1 MYLSLLNI
9 SYKENMEITKLQSN
23 KFKTNLCSVFLTLP
37 LKKETVTKNALLT
50 SVLRRGTKNLN
61 TQEEISKKLEEM
73 YGAGFNCGVD
83 KIGNY
88 HVLKF
93 YLETLDNKY
102 VLNNENNLQDG
113 INLLL
118 EIIFNP
124 LVENEAFKKEYVE
137 QEKEN
142 LTKMLLSRKDNKA
155 SYAIERL
162 IEEMFDSEPYSLYK
176 YGSVEDLQNI
186 EEKSLYKYYKKI
198 IKECKIDLFILG
210 ENIENINIPNI
221 ESNPVGQIDI
231 KHYKTA
237 KTKIIKENLDV
248 TQGKLIIGLNTPDTN
263 KMAVS
268 LFNTVLG
275 GGANSKLFQN
285 VRERESLA
293 YSASSS
299 YIRRQN
305 TILIKTGIE
314 IANYEKTLNII
325 KEQLEE
331 MKKGNITNQEFNAAK
346 ELIISSINLIPES
359 AEDMIAY
366 YFDQALFD
374 ENLTVQDYMNGLKNI
389 TKEQV
394 VEIAKQITIDTIYFL
409 KREE

>member
-1 MYLSLLNI
+1 
-9 SYKENMEITKLQSN
+9 MEITKLQTN

-37 LKKETVTKNALLT
+37 LKKETVTKNALLV
-50 SVLRRGTKNLN
+50 SVLRRGTKNLT

-113 INLLL
+113 IDLLL

-124 LVENEAFKKEYVE
+124 LIENEAFKKEYVE

-142 LTKMLLSRKDNKA
+142 LSKMLLSRKDNKA

-162 IEEMFDSEPYSLYK
+162 IEEMFDGEPYSLYK
-176 YGSVEDLQNI
+176 YGNIEDLKNI
-186 EEKSLYKYYKKI
+186 DEKNLYEYYKKI
-198 IKECKIDLFILG
+198 IKESKVDLFILG
-210 ENIENINIPNI
+210 ENIENIKIPNI
-221 ESNPVGQIDI
+221 KTNLLEKIDI
-231 KHYKTA
+231 KHFKTG
-237 KTKIIKENLDV
+237 KTKIVKENLDV
-248 TQGKLIIGLNTPDTN
+248 TQGKLIIGLNAPNTN

-285 VRERESLA
+285 VREKESLA

-325 KEQLEE
+325 KKQLEE
-331 MKKGNITNQEFNAAK
+331 MKNGNISDEEFDAAK
-346 ELIISSINLIPES
+346 ELLISSISLIPES
-359 AEDMIAY
+359 AEDMIAF
-366 YFDQALFD
+366 YFDQSLFE
-374 ENLTVQDYMNGLKNI
+374 ENLTVQDYIMKLKNI
-389 TKEQV
+389 TKEQI
-394 VEIAKQITIDTIYFL
+394 VEIAKQVTMDTIYFL
-409 KREE
+409 KRED

>member
-1 MYLSLLNI
+1 
-9 SYKENMEITKLQSN
+9 MEITKLQTN

-37 LKKETVTKNALLT
+37 LKKETVTKNALLV
-50 SVLRRGTKNLN
+50 SVLRRGTKNLT
-61 TQEEISKKLEEM
+61 TQEDISKKLEEM

-113 INLLL
+113 IDLLL

-124 LVENEAFKKEYVE
+124 LIENEAFKKEYVE

-142 LTKMLLSRKDNKA
+142 LSKMLLSRKDNKA

-162 IEEMFDSEPYSLYK
+162 IEEMFDGEPYSLYK
-176 YGSVEDLQNI
+176 YGNIEDLKNI
-186 EEKSLYKYYKKI
+186 DEKNLYEYYKKI
-198 IKECKIDLFILG
+198 IKESKVDLFILG
-210 ENIENINIPNI
+210 ENIENIKIPNI
-221 ESNPVGQIDI
+221 KTNLLEKIDI
-231 KHYKTA
+231 KHFKTG
-237 KTKIIKENLDV
+237 KTKIVKENLDV
-248 TQGKLIIGLNTPDTN
+248 TQGKLIIGLNAPNTN

-285 VRERESLA
+285 VREKESLA

-325 KEQLEE
+325 KKQLEE
-331 MKKGNITNQEFNAAK
+331 MKNGNISDEEFDAAK
-346 ELIISSINLIPES
+346 ELLISSISLISES
-359 AEDMIAY
+359 AEDMIAF
-366 YFDQALFD
+366 YFDQSLFE
-374 ENLTVQDYMNGLKNI
+374 ENLTVQDYIMKLKDI
-389 TKEQV
+389 TKEQII
-394 VEIAKQITIDTIYFL
+394 EIAKQVTMDTIYFL
-409 KREE
+409 KRED

>member
-1 MYLSLLNI
+1 
-9 SYKENMEITKLQSN
+9 MEITKLQTN

-37 LKKETVTKNALLT
+37 LKKETVTKNALLV
-50 SVLRRGTKNLN
+50 SVLRRGTKNLT
-61 TQEEISKKLEEM
+61 TQEDISKKLEEM

-113 INLLL
+113 IDLLL

-124 LVENEAFKKEYVE
+124 LIENEAFKKEYVE

-142 LTKMLLSRKDNKA
+142 LSKMLLSRKDNKA

-162 IEEMFDSEPYSLYK
+162 IEEMFDGEPYSLYK
-176 YGSVEDLQNI
+176 YGNIEDLKNI
-186 EEKSLYKYYKKI
+186 DEKNLYEYYKKI
-198 IKECKIDLFILG
+198 IKESKVDLFILG
-210 ENIENINIPNI
+210 ENIENIKIPNI
-221 ESNPVGQIDI
+221 KTNLLEKIDI
-231 KHYKTA
+231 KHFKTG
-237 KTKIIKENLDV
+237 KTKIVKESLDV
-248 TQGKLIIGLNTPDTN
+248 TQGKLIIGLNAPNTN

-285 VRERESLA
+285 VREKESLA

-325 KEQLEE
+325 KKQLEE
-331 MKKGNITNQEFNAAK
+331 MKNGNISDEEFDAAK
-346 ELIISSINLIPES
+346 ELLISSISLIPES
-359 AEDMIAY
+359 AEDMIAF
-366 YFDQALFD
+366 YFDQSLFE
-374 ENLTVQDYMNGLKNI
+374 ENLTVQDYIMKLKNI
-389 TKEQV
+389 TKEQII
-394 VEIAKQITIDTIYFL
+394 EIAKQVTMDTIYFL
-409 KREE
+409 KRED

>member
-1 MYLSLLNI
+1 
-9 SYKENMEITKLQSN
+9 MEITKLQTN

-37 LKKETVTKNALLT
+37 LKKETVTKNALLV
-50 SVLRRGTKNLN
+50 SVLRRGTKKLT

-113 INLLL
+113 IDLLL

-124 LVENEAFKKEYVE
+124 LIENEAFKKEYVE

-142 LTKMLLSRKDNKA
+142 LSKMLLSRKDNKA

-162 IEEMFDSEPYSLYK
+162 IEEMFDGEPYSLYK
-176 YGSVEDLQNI
+176 YGNIEDLKNI
-186 EEKSLYKYYKKI
+186 DEKNLYDYYKKI
-198 IKECKIDLFILG
+198 IKESKVDLFILG
-210 ENIENINIPNI
+210 ENIENIKIPNI
-221 ESNPVGQIDI
+221 KTNLLEKIDI
-231 KHYKTA
+231 KHFKTG
-237 KTKIIKENLDV
+237 KTKIVKENLDV
-248 TQGKLIIGLNTPDTN
+248 TQGKLIIGLNAPNTN

-285 VRERESLA
+285 VREKESLA

-325 KEQLEE
+325 KKQLEE
-331 MKKGNITNQEFNAAK
+331 MKNGNISDEEFDAAK
-346 ELIISSINLIPES
+346 ELLISSISLISES
-359 AEDMIAY
+359 AEDMIAF
-366 YFDQALFD
+366 YFDQSLFE
-374 ENLTVQDYMNGLKNI
+374 ENLTVQDYIMKLKDI
-389 TKEQV
+389 TKEQII
-394 VEIAKQITIDTIYFL
+394 EIAKQVTMDTIYFL
-409 KREE
+409 KRED

>member
-1 MYLSLLNI
+1 
-9 SYKENMEITKLQSN
+9 MEITKLQTN

-37 LKKETVTKNALLT
+37 LKKETVTKNALLV
-50 SVLRRGTKNLN
+50 SVLRRGTKKLT
-61 TQEEISKKLEEM
+61 TQEDISKKLEEM

-113 INLLL
+113 IDLLL

-124 LVENEAFKKEYVE
+124 LIENEAFRKEYVE

-142 LTKMLLSRKDNKA
+142 LSKMLLSRKDNKA

-162 IEEMFDSEPYSLYK
+162 IEEMFDGEPYSLYK
-176 YGSVEDLQNI
+176 YGNIEDLKNI
-186 EEKSLYKYYKKI
+186 DEKNLYDYYKKI
-198 IKECKIDLFILG
+198 IKESKVDLFILG
-210 ENIENINIPNI
+210 ENIENIKIPNI
-221 ESNPVGQIDI
+221 KTNLLEKIDI
-231 KHYKTA
+231 KHFKTG
-237 KTKIIKENLDV
+237 KTKIVKENLDV
-248 TQGKLIIGLNTPDTN
+248 TQGKLIIGLNAPNTN

-285 VRERESLA
+285 VREKESLA

-325 KEQLEE
+325 KKQLEE
-331 MKKGNITNQEFNAAK
+331 MKNGNISDEEFDAAK
-346 ELIISSINLIPES
+346 ELLISSISLIPES
-359 AEDMIAY
+359 AEDMIAF
-366 YFDQALFD
+366 YFDQSLFE
-374 ENLTVQDYMNGLKNI
+374 ENLTVQDYIMKLKNI
-389 TKEQV
+389 TKEQII
-394 VEIAKQITIDTIYFL
+394 EIAKQVTMDTIYFL
-409 KREE
+409 KRED

>member
-1 MYLSLLNI
+1 
-9 SYKENMEITKLQSN
+9 MEITKLQTN

-37 LKKETVTKNALLT
+37 LKKETVTKNALLV
-50 SVLRRGTKNLN
+50 SVLRRGTKNLT
-61 TQEEISKKLEEM
+61 TQEDISKKLEEM

-113 INLLL
+113 IDLLL

-124 LVENEAFKKEYVE
+124 LIENEAFKKEYVE

-142 LTKMLLSRKDNKA
+142 LSKMLLSRKDNKA

-162 IEEMFDSEPYSLYK
+162 IEEMFDGEPYSLYK
-176 YGSVEDLQNI
+176 YGNIEDLKNI
-186 EEKSLYKYYKKI
+186 DEKNLYEYYKKI
-198 IKECKIDLFILG
+198 IKESKVDLFILG
-210 ENIENINIPNI
+210 ENIENIKIPNI
-221 ESNPVGQIDI
+221 KTNLLEKIDI
-231 KHYKTA
+231 KHFKTG
-237 KTKIIKENLDV
+237 KTKIVKENLDV
-248 TQGKLIIGLNTPDTN
+248 TQGKLIIGLNAPNTN

-285 VRERESLA
+285 VREKESLA

-325 KEQLEE
+325 KKQLEE
-331 MKKGNITNQEFNAAK
+331 MKNGNISDEEFDAAK
-346 ELIISSINLIPES
+346 ELLISSISLISES
-359 AEDMIAY
+359 AEDMIAF
-366 YFDQALFD
+366 YFDQSLFE
-374 ENLTVQDYMNGLKNI
+374 ENLTVQDYIMKLKNI
-389 TKEQV
+389 TKEQII
-394 VEIAKQITIDTIYFL
+394 EIAKQVTMDTIYFL
-409 KREE
+409 KRED